1 MLSSCAAACN
11 TFVAERAEQAGMAGV
26 TPRRPQEL
34 SEAPCRLSDMDQL
47 PAFIV
52 AFGVGVA
59 LGALVTWLIV
69 RAQAQARLAG
79 VRASVAA
86 ALAERDA
93 ARERAADM
101 ARDRG
106 GLENTFRVLSE
117 NAIERQGRRADETA
131 EQRLRATEALLTPV
145 KESLERFNKRLADVE
160 VERATMAAQLRGQV
174 NEVVATGE
182 RLRRETSALSTALRK
197 PQVRGAWG
205 ELQLKRVVEVAGMVE
220 HCDFAQQQTGRA
232 ASDATIRPDMTI
244 MLSERAFVFV
254 DAKVPLAAFLEAQ
267 DAESDAERD
276 ACLKRF
282 AANVRGHID
291 QLGGKNYFTAG
302 PGTPEFVV
310 MFLAS
315 EALGAEA
322 FAQIPDLFDYA
333 TRRGVMIATPTTL
346 IAMLRAVAYSWKQAA
361 LSDSAREVFAVGREL
376 YARMAK
382 LGEHFD
388 RVGRS
393 LAAATGAYNDA
404 VGSIEGRVFPMA
416 RRFRDL
422 AIVDDELAP
431 IHPQDVTVRVLSAVE
446 FAEQDADH
454 VAART

>member
-1 MLSSCAAACN
+1 M
-11 TFVAERAEQAGMAGV
+11 R
-26 TPRRPQEL
+26 
-34 SEAPCRLSDMDQL
+34 DMEQL
-47 PAFIV
+47 PALIV
-52 AFGVGVA
+52 AFSVGAA
-59 LGALVTWLIV
+59 LGAVVAWLIV
-69 RAQAQARLAG
+69 RAQAQARLAAVG
-79 VRASVAA
+79 ASVTA

-131 EQRLRATEALLTPV
+131 EQRLRATEAVLAPV
-145 KESLERFNKRLADVE
+145 KDSLERFNERLADVE
-160 VERATMAAQLRGQV
+160 KQRATMAAELRGQV
-174 NEVVATGE
+174 NEVVSTGE
-182 RLRRETSALSTALRK
+182 RLRRETSALATALRK
-197 PQVRGAWG
+197 PHVRGAWG

-232 ASDATIRPDMTI
+232 ASDATIRPDMTN
-244 MLSERAFVFV
+244 MLSESAFVYV
-254 DAKVPLAAFLEAQ
+254 DAKVPLTSFLEAQ
-267 DAESDAERD
+267 DAADDAERD

-282 AANVRGHID
+282 ASNVRTHID
-291 QLGGKNYFTAG
+291 RLSGKSYFTADA
-302 PGTPEFVV
+302 GTPEFVV
-310 MFLAS
+310 MFLPS

-322 FAQIPDLFDYA
+322 FAQIPDLFEYA

-376 YARMAK
+376 YARLAK

-388 RVGRS
+388 RMGRS
-393 LAAATGAYNDA
+393 LASALGAYNDA
-404 VGSIEGRVFPMA
+404 VGSVEGRVLPLA

-431 IHPQDVTVRVLSAVE
+431 VHAHDLTVRALSAPE
-446 FAEQDADH
+446 FDGKDADH
-454 VAART
+454 AAAQT